1 MFHELTLEENF
12 VRRFV
17 NSAKRCWN
25 SPALDDYRV
34 SSITYGDLM
43 ADIERLLILWNT
55 SGLDKGDKIALNARS
70 SANWAK
76 VFMAAQIG
84 GYVSVQIFKGFTPAD
99 TMGLVCHSGARIL
112 YTEKAIFSKMDF
124 GKMPAL
130 IAALD
135 VNTGELLASRGTFAG
150 AFAKTESMFS
160 EAHPDGL
167 SPDDVSMP
175 ETGLDDLSAIMYTSG
190 STGNPKGVMLV
201 NRNISAN
208 LYTIERHFPYREGEC
223 YVSILPFSHIF
234 GMVYDMLVP
243 LSLGMHL
250 VILGVPPA
258 PTNLIPAM
266 NVYKP
271 HVFFAVPLVL
281 EKLLDSTVGDYLKSG
296 VMPDWKNL
304 RAIFMQA
311 LGGNIELFASGGA
324 AIDETLEK
332 LLVRKLKV
340 PFITGYG
347 MTEAA
352 PTISLGDYG
361 DYCLRECGKVR
372 EEVVQMKIDSA
383 DGAGIPGEILL
394 KGPVVFKGYYNNEEA
409 TRKAFTPDGW
419 FRTGD
424 VAVLED
430 GMRVFIVGR
439 CKNMILRSNG
449 QNVFPEEIEVILNS
463 LPYVSE
469 SIVIEKKGRLSAIIV
484 PKSDEV
490 ANDNI
495 SAKSLQGIMQKNI
508 RHLNSRIPAYSA
520 VSGFRLQYEPFAKTP
535 KGTIKRFM
543 YTE

>member
-1 MFHELTLEENF
+1 MFHELSQEDNF

-17 NSAKRCWN
+17 GSAKRCWN

-43 ADIERLLILWNT
+43 ADIERLQILWRA
-55 SGLDKGDKIALNARS
+55 SGLHKGDKIALNARS
-70 SANWAK
+70 SAAWAK

-99 TMGLVCHSGARIL
+99 TMGLVIHSGSRIL
-112 YTEKAIFSKMDF
+112 YTEKAIFCKMDF
-124 GKMPAL
+124 EKMPEL
-130 IAALD
+130 IAAID
-135 VNTGELLASRGTFAG
+135 VNTGELLAGRGGFDDVFDRFDALYG
-150 AFAKTESMFS
+150 DV
-160 EAHPDGL
+160 HPDGL
-167 SPDDVSMP
+167 KPEDVILP
-175 ETGLDDLSAIMYTSG
+175 EIGLDDLSAIMYTSG
-190 STGNPKGVMLV
+190 STGNPKGVMLT

-208 LYTIERHFPYREGEC
+208 LYAIERHFPYREGEY

-258 PTNLIPAM
+258 PANLIPVM
-266 NVYKP
+266 NVYRP

-281 EKLLDSTVGDYLKSG
+281 EKLADATVGGYLNGDSL
-296 VMPDWKNL
+296 PNWNDLHN
-304 RAIFMQA
+304 IFMQA
-311 LGGNIELFASGGA
+311 LGGNVELFASGGA
-324 AIDETLEK
+324 AVDENLEK

-352 PTISLGDYG
+352 PTIALGDYG
-361 DYCLRECGKVR
+361 DYCLRECGKVQ

-394 KGPVVFKGYYNNEEA
+394 KGPVIFKGYYKNEEA

-430 GMRVFIVGR
+430 GKRVFIVGR

-463 LPYVSE
+463 LPYVAE
-469 SIVIEKKGRLSAIIV
+469 SIVVEKKGRLSAIIV

-490 ANDNI
+490 ANNNI
-495 SAKSLQGIMQKNI
+495 SAKSLNGIMQKNI

-520 VSGFRLQYEPFAKTP
+520 LSGFRLQYEPFAKTP

>member
-1 MFHELTLEENF
+1 MFHELSQEDNF

-17 NSAKRCWN
+17 GSAKRCWN

-34 SSITYGDLM
+34 SSITYGGLM
-43 ADIERLLILWNT
+43 ADIERLQILWRA
-55 SGLDKGDKIALNARS
+55 SGLHKGDKIALNARS
-70 SANWAK
+70 SAAWAK

-99 TMGLVCHSGARIL
+99 TMGLVIHSGSRIL
-112 YTEKAIFSKMDF
+112 YTEKAIFCKMDF
-124 GKMPAL
+124 EKMPEL
-130 IAALD
+130 IAAID
-135 VNTGELLASRGTFAG
+135 VNTGELLAGRGGFDDVFDRFDALYG
-150 AFAKTESMFS
+150 DV
-160 EAHPDGL
+160 HPDGL
-167 SPDDVSMP
+167 KPEDVILP
-175 ETGLDDLSAIMYTSG
+175 EIGLDDLSAIMYTSG
-190 STGNPKGVMLV
+190 STGNPKGVMLT

-208 LYTIERHFPYREGEC
+208 LYAIERHFPYREGEC

-258 PTNLIPAM
+258 PANLIPVM
-266 NVYKP
+266 NVYRP

-281 EKLLDSTVGDYLKSG
+281 EKLADATVGAYLKG
-296 VMPDWKNL
+296 EALPNWNDLHN
-304 RAIFMQA
+304 IFMQA
-311 LGGNIELFASGGA
+311 LGGNVELFASGGA
-324 AIDETLEK
+324 AVDENLEK

-352 PTISLGDYG
+352 PTIALGDYG
-361 DYCLRECGKVR
+361 DYCLRECGKVQ

-394 KGPVVFKGYYNNEEA
+394 KGPVIFKGYYKNEEA

-430 GMRVFIVGR
+430 GKRVFIVGR

-463 LPYVSE
+463 LPYVAE
-469 SIVIEKKGRLSAIIV
+469 SIVVEKKGRLSAIIV

-490 ANDNI
+490 ANNNI
-495 SAKSLQGIMQKNI
+495 SAKSLNGIMQKNI

>member
-1 MFHELTLEENF
+1 MFHELSQEDNF

-17 NSAKRCWN
+17 GSAKRCWN

-43 ADIERLLILWNT
+43 ADIERLLILWRAA
-55 SGLDKGDKIALNARS
+55 GLNKGDKIALNARS
-70 SANWAK
+70 SAAWAK

-99 TMGLVCHSGARIL
+99 TMGLVIHSGSRIL
-112 YTEKAIFSKMDF
+112 YTEKAIFCKMDF
-124 GKMPAL
+124 EKMPEL
-130 IAALD
+130 IAAID
-135 VNTGELLASRGTFAG
+135 VNTGELLAGRGGFDDVFDRFDALYG
-150 AFAKTESMFS
+150 DV
-160 EAHPDGL
+160 HPDGL
-167 SPDDVSMP
+167 KPEDVILP
-175 ETGLDDLSAIMYTSG
+175 EIGLDDLSAIMYTSG
-190 STGNPKGVMLV
+190 STGNPKGVMLT

-208 LYTIERHFPYREGEC
+208 LYAIERHFPYREGEC

-258 PTNLIPAM
+258 PANLIPVM
-266 NVYKP
+266 NVYRP

-281 EKLLDSTVGDYLKSG
+281 EKLADATVGGYLNGDSL
-296 VMPDWKNL
+296 PNWNDLHN
-304 RAIFMQA
+304 IFMQA
-311 LGGNIELFASGGA
+311 LGGNVELFASGGA
-324 AIDETLEK
+324 AVDENLEK

-352 PTISLGDYG
+352 PTIALGDYG
-361 DYCLRECGKVR
+361 DYCLRECGKVQ

-394 KGPVVFKGYYNNEEA
+394 KGPVIFKGYYKNEEA

-430 GMRVFIVGR
+430 GKRVFIVGR

-463 LPYVSE
+463 LPYVAE
-469 SIVIEKKGRLSAIIV
+469 SIVVEKKGRLSAIIV

-490 ANDNI
+490 ANNNI
-495 SAKSLQGIMQKNI
+495 SAKSLNGIMQKNI

>member
-1 MFHELTLEENF
+1 MFHELSQEDNF

-17 NSAKRCWN
+17 ASAKRCWN

-34 SSITYGDLM
+34 SSITYGGLM
-43 ADIERLLILWNT
+43 ADIERLLALWRA
-55 SGLDKGDKIALNARS
+55 SGLDKGEKIALNARS
-70 SANWAK
+70 SAAWAK
-76 VFMAAQIG
+76 VFMAAQVG
-84 GYVSVQIFKGFTPAD
+84 GYVTVQIFKGFTTAD
-99 TMGLVCHSGARIL
+99 TMGLVKHSGSRIL
-112 YTEKAIFSKMDF
+112 YTEKAIFSRMEFDL
-124 GKMPAL
+124 MPEL
-130 IAALD
+130 MAAID
-135 VNTGELLASRGTFAG
+135 VNTGELLASRGCFAEV
-150 AFAKTESMFS
+150 FAKVDSLYGD
-160 EAHPDGL
+160 AHPDGL
-167 SPDDVSMP
+167 KPDDLALP
-175 ETGLDDLSAIMYTSG
+175 EIGLDDLSAIMYTSG
-190 STGNPKGVMLV
+190 STGNPKGVMLT

-208 LYTIERHFPYREGEC
+208 LYVIKRHFPYREGEC

-258 PTNLIPAM
+258 PANLIPAM
-266 NVYKP
+266 NVYRP

-281 EKLLDSTVGDYLKSG
+281 EKLVDSTVGEYLKSG
-296 VMPDWKNL
+296 ALPNWNDLQN
-304 RAIFMQA
+304 IFMQA
-311 LGGNIELFASGGA
+311 LGGNVELFASGGA
-324 AIDETLEK
+324 AIDENLEK
-332 LLVRKLKV
+332 LLVKKLRV

-352 PTISLGDYG
+352 PTITLGDYG
-361 DYCLRECGKVR
+361 DYCLRECGKVQ
-372 EEVVQMKIDSA
+372 EEVVQVKIDSA

-394 KGPVVFKGYYNNEEA
+394 KGPVVFKGYYKNEEA
-409 TRKAFTPDGW
+409 TRKAFTSDGW

-424 VAVLED
+424 VAVMEN
-430 GMRVFIVGR
+430 GKRVFIVGR

-463 LPYVSE
+463 LPYVAE

-495 SAKSLQGIMQKNI
+495 SAKSLNGIMQKNI

-520 VSGFRLQYEPFAKTP
+520 VSGFRIQYEPFAKTP